1 MKKYVKLIPVYG
13 IIPLLTCFL
22 VNDIVY
28 FILRLFMEGAY
39 HYDLTTSLDRMIP
52 FVPAWVSI
60 YFICYIF
67 WIVNYLLVAA
77 QGKEH
82 LYRFVVADILSR
94 LICGVFFVILPT
106 TNVRPE
112 VVGNGIWENL
122 MRWLYAIDAPT
133 NLFPSIHCLTS
144 WFCYIGIRGQKKV
157 PKWYQIFSLIFAL
170 LVCLSTQFTKQHY
183 LVDVIGGIGLAQLCY
198 WIAMKFDWYKPVM
211 VFFDGVNER
220 IRRLI
225 TSTGKKHGK

>member
-1 MKKYVKLIPVYG
+1 MKKYVKLIPLYG

-22 VNDIVY
+22 INDIVY

-39 HYDLTTSLDRMIP
+39 HYDLTTSFDRMIP

-67 WIVNYLLVAA
+67 WIVNYLLIAA
-77 QGKEH
+77 QSKEH

-211 VFFDGVNER
+211 VFFEGVNER

>member
-1 MKKYVKLIPVYG
+1 MKKYVKLIPFYG

-39 HYDLTTSLDRMIP
+39 HYDLTTSFDRMIP

-67 WIVNYLLVAA
+67 WIVNYLLIAA
-77 QGKEH
+77 QSKEH

-211 VFFDGVNER
+211 VFFEGVNER